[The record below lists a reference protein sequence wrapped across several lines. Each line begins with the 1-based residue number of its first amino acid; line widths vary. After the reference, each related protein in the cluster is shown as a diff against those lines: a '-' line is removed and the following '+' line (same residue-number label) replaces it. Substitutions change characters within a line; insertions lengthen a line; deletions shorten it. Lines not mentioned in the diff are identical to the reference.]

1 MAATSTSELL
11 ESRRRAYLR
20 ALGIPLF
27 HPRQQLPGALPSAR
41 LASVP
46 AALAATATAAPAKP
60 AGAPIAPPVSAKT
73 VGQRPSAQ
81 AALAQLQAAAAPVN
95 PASRATPS
103 IAVRPSIE
111 VTSSPRVTPAAAAK
125 DRIAERDATR
135 PTAAVESI
143 DAQVES
149 AAFAFAFV
157 PVNEQVAVIN
167 ELPRAGAPALT
178 AASRQLLAGIL
189 KALTLPCE
197 ERNLSSLSFVWPS
210 PDLPP
215 TEQGPAHARELLK
228 GFLARRFSI
237 RPVRYL
243 LVLAEQGTPYLFP
256 AGFTIKEGSLF
267 RHPDFDVQVL
277 VTRSLGAM
285 EVVPTLKRE
294 VWTAVQ
300 PLLGALQGSHGESL
314 EEPTPDRRQDP

>member
-1 MAATSTSELL
+1 MAATSTSDML

-27 HPRQQLPGALPSAR
+27 HPRQQLPGALPSAL

-46 AALAATATAAPAKP
+46 AALATTATAVPVKP
-60 AGAPIAPPVSAKT
+60 AGVPIAPPVSAKT
-73 VGQRPSAQ
+73 AGQRPSAQ

-95 PASRATPS
+95 PANRATSS
-103 IAVRPSIE
+103 IAVRPSIA
-111 VTSSPRVTPAAAAK
+111 VTPDAAAT
-125 DRIAERDATR
+125 DRVAERDAIR

-143 DAQVES
+143 DTQVES

-215 TEQGPAHARELLK
+215 TEQGPAPARELLK

-243 LVLAEQGTPYLFP
+243 LVLAEQGAPYLFP
-256 AGFTIKEGSLF
+256 AGFTIKEGNLF